1 MNVSSGLIDGHQT
14 HIHRLDHWLAGVR
27 EARRAGGVGVRAG
40 PNSGRAQAA
49 GKGRGDP
56 GAAALPGPPPDWCL
70 LMPPSA
76 LA

>member
-1 MNVSSGLIDGHQT
+1 MDIKLTFIALITGWPECG
-14 HIHRLDHWLAGVR
+14 RRG
-27 EARRAGGVGVRAG
+27 RAGGVGVRAG

-56 GAAALPGPPPDWCL
+56 GAAALPGPPPAWCSL
-70 LMPPSA
+70 VPPNV